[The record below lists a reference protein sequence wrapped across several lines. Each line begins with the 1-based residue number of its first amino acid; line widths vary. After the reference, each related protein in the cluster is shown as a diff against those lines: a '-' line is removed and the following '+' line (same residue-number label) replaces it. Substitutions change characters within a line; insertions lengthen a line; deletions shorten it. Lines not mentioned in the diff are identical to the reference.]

1 MMKPGKI
8 QEDKNAKF
16 INVCDCGIIHTSP
29 LSDYA
34 LMSRTNKPI
43 FIICDKCGNILVQ
56 LVDKQ
61 GNRVMTNCIQE
72 FDTVGRS
79 CSRIS
84 SYKKAILR
92 IAGKQINK
100 TLDFFCLLLYNI
112 VKQKESEKKL
122 YALSFDFPKRQ

>member
-16 INVCDCGIIHTSP
+16 ISVCDCGTIHTSP

-43 FIICDKCGNILVQ
+43 FIICGNCDNISVQ
-56 LVDKQ
+56 FVDKQ

-72 FDTVGRS
+72 FDTVGRA
-79 CSRIS
+79 CSRVS
-84 SYKKAILR
+84 SYEAVNFQPVFKDACKVYWSKGYTEDR
-92 IAGKQINK
+92 
-100 TLDFFCLLLYNI
+100 
-112 VKQKESEKKL
+112 
-122 YALSFDFPKRQ
+122 